1 MNSQE
6 KEISYQTTN
15 SYSTLNRLT
24 NETKNVWLVFHGF
37 GYLSQYFVNYFK
49 ALAPQENY
57 IIAAQAPSKYYQDKS
72 FKHVGACWLTK
83 KASCFE
89 IENICNYIDAILEY
103 ESINKH
109 KNIIL
114 FGYSQ
119 GVSIALRY
127 LAKRQLSCKKVIIQ
141 SGGIPKEL
149 EAKDFNFLNTTV
161 VLVYGTKD
169 EYLNDERM
177 AYERS
182 RASALFGNHL
192 EIIPFEGKHVVNI
205 NYINEAAID

>member
-24 NETKNVWLVFHGF
+24 NDTKNVWLVFHGL

-49 ALAPQENY
+49 TLAPQENY

-83 KASCFE
+83 KSSCFE

-103 ESINKH
+103 ESIN

-149 EAKDFNFLNTTV
+149 KAKDFNFLDTTV
-161 VLVYGTKD
+161 ALVYGTKD

-182 RASALFGNHL
+182 RASVLFGNHL

>member
-1 MNSQE
+1 
-6 KEISYQTTN
+6 
-15 SYSTLNRLT
+15 
-24 NETKNVWLVFHGF
+24 VFHGL

-89 IENICNYIDAILEY
+89 IENIYNYIDAILEY
-103 ESINKH
+103 ESIKKH

-161 VLVYGTKD
+161 ALVYGTKD